1 VIDVPPALDA
11 SCVRMS
17 DADLTRA
24 APRLPARRTFPIQ
37 PERAGEEAVEGG
49 DCSAAES
56 FALRVIG
63 GSMAPE
69 FLEGDIVII
78 EPQGLAREGSYVLLQ
93 LPGSGWVLRQ
103 LGRQLRPE
111 GGADWVLRVLDG
123 SEPAWVIPGPQ
134 VLRGV
139 VIQRSRRGR
148 PRQVKWYG

>member
-1 VIDVPPALDA
+1 
-11 SCVRMS
+11 MS

-24 APRLPARRTFPIQ
+24 APRLPTQRTIPIQ
-37 PERAGEEAVEGG
+37 PEHTGGEAGA
-49 DCSAAES
+49 CSTAES

-63 GSMAPE
+63 TSMAPE

-93 LPGSGWVLRQ
+93 LPGLGWVLRQ
-103 LGRQLRPE
+103 LGRQPSPE

-123 SEPAWVIPGPQ
+123 SEPALVIPGPQ
-134 VLRGV
+134 VVRGV

-148 PRQVKWYG
+148 PREVKWYG